1 MADSLRGIEDV
12 PRMPAERWADQ
23 PREVWRAVERD
34 CWRGWPGKVRYCSK
48 TATASGVPVDWLTR
62 ETGATAEALDVPVG
76 RLFTAH
82 SLARRAR

>member
-1 MADSLRGIEDV
+1 MTDSLRGIEDV

-34 CWRGWPGKVRYCSK
+34 CWRGWPGRVRYLSR
-48 TATASGVPVDWLTR
+48 TEVGTVVPVDWLTR
-62 ETGATAEALDVPVG
+62 ERGQQGEALDLPVG

-82 SLARRAR
+82 ALARRSR